1 MTLWDEVADH
11 LPTAEL
17 DEVKRLL
24 CPGLIDSNQ
33 ALQNE
38 LSALRDMYV
47 SFQQQTDALSEQ
59 HMLFQTTERSLIE
72 NDLSFL
78 LSRLLA
84 GNADQSNSGSGAS
97 QSQSRTDK
105 VIQTYIRTK
114 PSSESKLIREA
125 SSSRPASSLS
135 AESSVRSTA
144 SEAGLLEPSA
154 LTAVRTVLQEKTL
167 TAAVQTLRA
176 RFQAAFAEEH
186 QGLLAEIEH
195 MQACLAD
202 EADLHAHAQMTPP
215 PLTALREYSVKMQ
228 AQLQEEE
235 EQQLHEKRIQ
245 QLSVSQ
251 DSAQPTVN
259 TLGSDLAR
267 TIALHPSWQGLAR
280 LTGIWYFF
288 GTRPSPFFGITDFY
302 ILNPISRR
310 TSKKWRVSD
319 LGLRDRL
326 GGGNFGQVYEGV
338 IANRDITLKKVKQL
352 TSKQKKRRVVL
363 KKVNLDRVEI
373 RADFL
378 RSGTMA
384 KGAGETGQAEAYFNS
399 RIMRNVRVKGSIAK
413 YLGEFVADQ
422 SDGGFIQGTQW
433 LVWKFE
439 SDSTLG
445 DAMQG
450 LLGPFP
456 LSLAEF
462 VLTKSQRKQS
472 EQKQELLIVKSL
484 MKQVLKATKR
494 VHALGIVH
502 RDIKPENILIT
513 ADGDVK
519 IIDFGAAVDLCTGIN
534 FNPLFGMLD
543 PRYSPPE
550 ELVLPKE
557 FPRVRIPFLAALLSP
572 IAWQVGRPDLFDS
585 YSAGVLLLQMAVP
598 ELRTA
603 NSQRS
608 FSVEAAAAD
617 FDMKLW
623 RKRAEAKARPPN
635 FELLDLSGGAG
646 WDLVCKL
653 ITERNRFQRGRLS
666 AAQALQHK
674 FLR

>member
-1 MTLWDEVADH
+1 MDQLSCSRGGIPSCTGRAFGAPFQSGCRQRKARRQSPIGTRCDAAWTEVVAS
-11 LPTAEL
+11 
-17 DEVKRLL
+17 
-24 CPGLIDSNQ
+24 GLYTVSSNI
-33 ALQNE
+33 QNASNV
-38 LSALRDMYV
+38 LATV
-47 SFQQQTDALSEQ
+47 SP
-59 HMLFQTTERSLIE
+59 
-72 NDLSFL
+72 SFL
-78 LSRLLA
+78 
-84 GNADQSNSGSGAS
+84 
-97 QSQSRTDK
+97 
-105 VIQTYIRTK
+105 
-114 PSSESKLIREA
+114 
-125 SSSRPASSLS
+125 
-135 AESSVRSTA
+135 
-144 SEAGLLEPSA
+144 
-154 LTAVRTVLQEKTL
+154 
-167 TAAVQTLRA
+167 
-176 RFQAAFAEEH
+176 
-186 QGLLAEIEH
+186 
-195 MQACLAD
+195 
-202 EADLHAHAQMTPP
+202 
-215 PLTALREYSVKMQ
+215 
-228 AQLQEEE
+228 
-235 EQQLHEKRIQ
+235 
-245 QLSVSQ
+245 
-251 DSAQPTVN
+251 QPTVN

-445 DAMQG
+445 DAMQASDALLGVLLVKHGVHQLFENRLKSTAG

>member
-1 MTLWDEVADH
+1 MDQLSCSRGGIPSCTGRAFGAPFQAGCRQRKACRQRPIGTRGDASWTEVA
-11 LPTAEL
+11 AS
-17 DEVKRLL
+17 
-24 CPGLIDSNQ
+24 GLYTVSSNI
-33 ALQNE
+33 QNASNV
-38 LSALRDMYV
+38 LATV
-47 SFQQQTDALSEQ
+47 SP
-59 HMLFQTTERSLIE
+59 
-72 NDLSFL
+72 SFL
-78 LSRLLA
+78 
-84 GNADQSNSGSGAS
+84 
-97 QSQSRTDK
+97 
-105 VIQTYIRTK
+105 
-114 PSSESKLIREA
+114 
-125 SSSRPASSLS
+125 
-135 AESSVRSTA
+135 
-144 SEAGLLEPSA
+144 
-154 LTAVRTVLQEKTL
+154 
-167 TAAVQTLRA
+167 
-176 RFQAAFAEEH
+176 
-186 QGLLAEIEH
+186 
-195 MQACLAD
+195 
-202 EADLHAHAQMTPP
+202 
-215 PLTALREYSVKMQ
+215 
-228 AQLQEEE
+228 
-235 EQQLHEKRIQ
+235 
-245 QLSVSQ
+245 
-251 DSAQPTVN
+251 QPTVN

-302 ILNPISRR
+302 ILNPISRQ

-319 LGLRDRL
+319 LGLRERL

-338 IANRDITLKKVKQL
+338 IANKDVTLKKVKQL

-363 KKVNLDRVEI
+363 KKVNLDKVEI

-462 VLTKSQRKQS
+462 VLSKSQRKQS

-557 FPRVRIPFLAALLSP
+557 FPRVRVPFLAALLSP

-598 ELRTA
+598 QLRTT

-608 FSVEAAAAD
+608 FSVEAAAAE

-623 RKRAEAKARPPN
+623 RKRAEAKTRPPN
-635 FELLDLSGGAG
+635 FELLDLGGGAG